1 LKKDTGSR
9 QKSSIFINEL
19 EQKYYE
25 SRMNYYRYVIRNE
38 DKSVINKLVK
48 IPDNWQ
54 NYQIGN
60 GIVLTESMM
69 ARLSDVKKRM
79 TWELKLQSLY
89 FYYVVNIENSFI
101 AAIQQ
106 NPVDENQL
114 NEAADSLNSI
124 MLELDDK
131 LLNIKYLML
140 TLAKRS
146 ISDFYYLV
154 SAYWKF
160 FMKKSFNYEMDIKP
174 VLNEFISIINQQHV
188 VNNNV
193 NMFIKY
199 NEQIA
204 PLFQESSSALGWRM
218 NESSVKEYLEKHNPF
233 AHVTELTEI
242 AREAFTY
249 KKNLK
254 NYYLFLK
261 YYYNESDGKLFRLN
275 FVSESLKSK
284 LNDGKIKEEVYN
296 AFEEIRRSFI
306 NYRNLF
312 EDTGISGFGHEK
324 ISYYELLDF
333 IFKLCKIIEFY
344 YLRNMKYT
352 ALQDLRNEI
361 YYYIENEMISI
372 RS

>member
-1 LKKDTGSR
+1 
-9 QKSSIFINEL
+9 
-19 EQKYYE
+19 
-25 SRMNYYRYVIRNE
+25 MNYYRYVIRNE

-89 FYYVVNIENSFI
+89 FFYVVNIENTFI
-101 AAIQQ
+101 STIQQ
-106 NPVDENQL
+106 NQVDDSL
-114 NEAADSLNSI
+114 LHEAADSLNSI
-124 MLELDDK
+124 MLELDDE
-131 LLNIKYLML
+131 LLNIKHLML

-154 SAYWKF
+154 STYWKF
-160 FMKKSFNYEMDIKP
+160 FMKKNFLYENDIKA
-174 VLNEFISIINQQHV
+174 VLNEFIRIINQQHV

-193 NMFIKY
+193 DMFIKY
-199 NEQIA
+199 NSRISS
-204 PLFQESSSALGWRM
+204 LFQDSSNAVGWRM
-218 NESSVKEYLEKHNPF
+218 NESSVKEYLEKDNPF
-233 AHVTELTEI
+233 VLVTELTAI
-242 AREAFTY
+242 AREAFAY
-249 KKNLK
+249 KNNLK

-275 FVSESLKSK
+275 FVSESLKTK
-284 LNDGKIKEEVYN
+284 LNEGKIKEEVYTS
-296 AFEEIRRSFI
+296 FEEIRQSFT

-312 EDTGISGFGHEK
+312 EETGISGFGHDK
-324 ISYYELLDF
+324 MSYYELLNF
-333 IFKLCKIIEFY
+333 IYKLCKIIEFY

-352 ALQDLRNEI
+352 ALQDLRSEIFYYVENEI
-361 YYYIENEMISI
+361 LSI